1 MSVDVPSES
10 EDLDFDE
17 LLSNF
22 KKSFL
27 TGNDSDNIV
36 PTSNDVGGGFVATN
50 DFYVTVEDE
59 TPVESP
65 PVEPV
70 APVEEP
76 TPVEEEVCP
85 PAEEC
90 AVRDGCLTSID
101 DVRRFVL
108 DRMLDDNEIDLELFF
123 TDAEIVTA
131 RRLAVAFYN
140 EIPPYVE
147 NIALTSCNE
156 DCLPAPIMFLNGIAH
171 QLYLAKLQKLQKE
184 DVDYQAGGMTVNII
198 KKRIAYITSNIKGFK
213 DEFQNLAVSR
223 KTHINYSSAFGRVG

>member
-10 EDLDFDE
+10 EDLDFDA

-36 PTSNDVGGGFVATN
+36 PTSNDVGGGYVTTN
-50 DFYVTVEDE
+50 DFHVTVEAESNDVDA
-59 TPVESP
+59 VESP
-65 PVEPV
+65 PVEIVEP
-70 APVEEP
+70 APVE
-76 TPVEEEVCP
+76 VSCP

-90 AVRDGCLTSID
+90 IVRDGCLTSID

-123 TDAEIVTA
+123 TDVEIVTA

-147 NIALTSCNE
+147 NISLTSCNE